1 MTGTPVDPLLLL
13 LLLATLE
20 LPLDPLAPALVTLEA
35 RRGKVPDKLM
45 FYTVVIQ
52 IDIKWL

>member
-20 LPLDPLAPALVTLEA
+20 LPLDPLAPALVTLVAGPA
-35 RRGKVPDKLM
+35 RASGCHM
-45 FYTVVIQ
+45 MTQ
-52 IDIKWL
+52 